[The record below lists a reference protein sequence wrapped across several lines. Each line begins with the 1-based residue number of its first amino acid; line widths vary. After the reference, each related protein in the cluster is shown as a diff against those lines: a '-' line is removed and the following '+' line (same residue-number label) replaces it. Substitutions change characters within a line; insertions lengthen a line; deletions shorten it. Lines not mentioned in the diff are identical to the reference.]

1 MLEVKDLCV
10 QMGKFFLKNVN
21 LEVRDGE
28 YFVLLGP
35 TGSGKSVLLESIA
48 GLTSITSGEVWI
60 NGKDVTDLNLEKRK
74 IGFAFQDYALYRHLS
89 VRDNIS
95 FGLMWKNQKQKD
107 IDKAVDKAVELLHLE
122 NLLDK
127 RSWTLSGGESQKIA
141 LARAISV
148 KPDLLILDEPLSAV
162 DAETKEDYERELREL
177 HDHLGLTTIHVTH
190 SFEEAVA
197 LGDRI
202 AVIMDGEILQV
213 GTPEEIFLYPQSEKL
228 ARFLMT
234 RNVFAGEITL
244 DANGSKVFSINGTR
258 IVVNSELEGKAHIS
272 VRPENILL
280 SRGPVD
286 SPGNNCIEGTIT
298 RIIDRGTITHIK
310 VDVPPEFTCLALR
323 RSLKELGLSE
333 NDRIFLTFEV
343 SDVNVFRQD
352 LQ

>member
-1 MLEVKDLCV
+1 
-10 QMGKFFLKNVN
+10 
-21 LEVRDGE
+21 
-28 YFVLLGP
+28 
-35 TGSGKSVLLESIA
+35 
-48 GLTSITSGEVWI
+48 
-60 NGKDVTDLNLEKRK
+60 
-74 IGFAFQDYALYRHLS
+74 
-89 VRDNIS
+89 
-95 FGLMWKNQKQKD
+95 
-107 IDKAVDKAVELLHLE
+107 
-122 NLLDK
+122 
-127 RSWTLSGGESQKIA
+127 
-141 LARAISV
+141 
-148 KPDLLILDEPLSAV
+148 
-162 DAETKEDYERELREL
+162 
-177 HDHLGLTTIHVTH
+177 LTTIHVTH

>member
-228 ARFLMT
+228 ARFIMT

>member
-1 MLEVKDLCV
+1 
-10 QMGKFFLKNVN
+10 MGKFFLKNVN
-21 LEVRDGE
+21 LEVHDGE

-48 GLTSITSGEVWI
+48 GLTSVTSGEVWI
-60 NGKDVTDLNLEKRK
+60 NGRDVTDLNMASHN

-95 FGLMWKNQKQKD
+95 FGLMWQDLKQKD
-107 IDKAVDKAVELLHLE
+107 IDKAVDRAVELLHLE

-141 LARAISV
+141 LARAISI

-162 DAETKEDYERELREL
+162 DAETKEDFERELREL
-177 HDHLGLTTIHVTH
+177 HDHLELTTIHVTH

-213 GTPEEIFLYPQSEKL
+213 GTPEEIFLNPQSEKL

-234 RNVFAGEITL
+234 RNVFTGEITL
-244 DANGSKVFSINGTR
+244 DANGSKVFSIDGTR

-280 SRGPVD
+280 SREPVD
-286 SPGNNCIEGTIT
+286 SPGNNCIEGTVT
-298 RIIDRGTITHIK
+298 RIVDRGTITHIK
-310 VDVPPEFTCLALR
+310 VNVPPEFTCLALR

-343 SDVNVFRQD
+343 SDVNVFKQD
-352 LQ
+352 

>member
-48 GLTSITSGEVWI
+48 GLTSITSGKVWI

-141 LARAISV
+141 LARAISI

-202 AVIMDGEILQV
+202 AVIMDGEILQI

-333 NDRIFLTFEV
+333 NDRIFLTFEI

>member
-10 QMGKFFLKNVN
+10 QMGKFFLNNVS
-21 LEVRDGE
+21 LKVHDGE

-48 GLTSITSGEVWI
+48 GLTSVTSGEVWI
-60 NGKDVTDLNLEKRK
+60 NGRDVTNLNLASHN

-95 FGLMWKNQKQKD
+95 FGLMWQDLKQKD
-107 IDKAVDKAVELLHLE
+107 IDKAVDNAIELLHLE

-141 LARAISV
+141 LARAISI

-202 AVIMDGEILQV
+202 AVIIDGEILQV
-213 GTPEEIFLYPQSEKL
+213 GTPEEIFLHPQSEKL

-234 RNVFAGEITL
+234 RNVFSGEITQ
-244 DANGSKVFSINGTR
+244 DSNGNKVFRVDGTAI
-258 IVVNSELEGKAHIS
+258 IVNTELEGNAHIS
-272 VRPENILL
+272 IRPENILL
-280 SRGPVD
+280 SREPID
-286 SPGNNCIEGTIT
+286 SPGNNCIEGTVT
-298 RIIDRGTITHIK
+298 RIVDRGTIAHIK
-310 VDVPPEFTCLALR
+310 VDVSPEFTCLYLR
-323 RSLKELGLSE
+323 RSLKELDLSE
-333 NDRIFLTFEV
+333 NDRIFLTFEI

-352 LQ
+352 